1 MIPTIT
7 ASSVYSVLG
16 NNSSY
21 VPLAIKD
28 VANSCG
34 LTTASYIAGD
44 KVEGKDRFIDEF
56 GTQIIWLGGLPFFNK
71 IFSLLLFKPA
81 KLDSK
86 IDARILKDQN
96 ILKTALEMA
105 PTEAIKNSLTNV
117 ASHQKQ
123 FKALTIA
130 RFAAASVATTLS
142 YLGLTKFRHKYTE
155 EQIKKDY
162 FAKQKLNQ
170 KLNNK
175 FESSAVPFS
184 AAFSDVHSNKKSNG
198 KDKNPSFTGG
208 FQDFIFDPVRNLML
222 VDGAITTERLSHAR
236 NPQDFFG
243 YVLKEGGFW
252 LFMYFAG
259 PMIAKSLEKSA
270 EKKHNKSIDLDAR
283 VIENET
289 FKKAFA
295 DGSIKNHLAAF
306 KNADKSDVDIYK
318 FVVNNI
324 NSANEEKSNVNL
336 IVNMAK
342 ESDVIECIKVGGKEK
357 VDTRRFIDLD
367 SLRGVYNKVEKLLG
381 QYETSGESVDDF
393 FKAVRKLKRGAV
405 LKNIGACIGALGVA
419 VPAIMLIARHFS
431 PEYQVKKDIES
442 KLAAETANNHQ

>member
-1 MIPTIT
+1 MIPKIT

-117 ASHQKQ
+117 ASHQKL

-184 AAFSDVHSNKKSNG
+184 SAFSDVHKNGKSDG

-236 NPQDFFG
+236 NPQDFLG
-243 YVLKEGGFW
+243 YVIKEGSFW
-252 LFMYFAG
+252 IFMYFAG
-259 PMIAKSLEKSA
+259 PLIAKAMEKSA
-270 EKKHNKSIDLDAR
+270 DKKGTSIDLDAR
-283 VIENET
+283 VIESEK
-289 FKKAFA
+289 FKNAFK
-295 DGSIKNHLAAF
+295 DGSIKSHLQAF
-306 KNADKSDVDIYK
+306 KAADKSDLDIYK
-318 FVVNNI
+318 FAVQ
-324 NSANEEKSNVNL
+324 SKDNL
-336 IVNMAK
+336 IIDMAK
-342 ESDVIECIKVGGKEK
+342 NSDVISILKGTDS
-357 VDTRRFIDLD
+357 VDTRRYIDLKE
-367 SLRGVYNKVEKLLG
+367 LRGVSEKIEKLLG
-381 QYETSGESVDDF
+381 QYENSGKDLDEF
-393 FKAVRKLKRGAV
+393 FKAVRKLKRASV
-405 LKNIGACIGALGVA
+405 IKNIGACIGALGIVA
-419 VPAIMLIARHFS
+419 PAIMLLMRKFS
-431 PEYQVKKDIES
+431 PEYQVKKDLEA
-442 KLAAETANNHQ
+442 KLARMDAQNIK

>member
-1 MIPTIT
+1 MIPKIT
-7 ASSVYSVLG
+7 ASTIYSTLG

-117 ASHQKQ
+117 ASHQKL

-184 AAFSDVHSNKKSNG
+184 SAFSDVHKNGKSDG

-236 NPQDFFG
+236 NPQDFLG
-243 YVLKEGGFW
+243 YVIKEGSFW
-252 LFMYFAG
+252 IFMYFAG
-259 PMIAKSLEKSA
+259 PLIAKAMEKSA
-270 EKKHNKSIDLDAR
+270 DKKGTSIDLDAR
-283 VIENET
+283 VIESEK
-289 FKKAFA
+289 FKNAFK
-295 DGSIKNHLAAF
+295 DGSIKSHLQAF
-306 KNADKSDVDIYK
+306 KAADKSDLDIYK
-318 FVVNNI
+318 FAVQ
-324 NSANEEKSNVNL
+324 SKDNL
-336 IVNMAK
+336 IIDMAK
-342 ESDVIECIKVGGKEK
+342 NSDVISILKGTDS
-357 VDTRRFIDLD
+357 VDTRRYIDLKE
-367 SLRGVYNKVEKLLG
+367 LRGVSEKIEKLLG
-381 QYETSGESVDDF
+381 QYENSGKDLDEF
-393 FKAVRKLKRGAV
+393 FKAVRKLKRASV
-405 LKNIGACIGALGVA
+405 IKNIGACIGALGIVA
-419 VPAIMLIARHFS
+419 PAIMLLMRKFS
-431 PEYQVKKDIES
+431 PEYQVKKDLEA
-442 KLAAETANNHQ
+442 KLARMDAQNIK